1 MAVENLIETRLKDP
15 KKDLY
20 DKANDK
26 YGYTGIQSFVLVD
39 AYDNL
44 IFLCRDKI

>member
-26 YGYTGIQSFVLVD
+26 YGYNIALGG
-39 AYDNL
+39 DNKIMSEESKKL
-44 IFLCRDKI
+44 I